1 MTTIQSAKAVTRVAA
16 DRYFF
21 VGFALALTALVWV
34 GFAPT
39 FYTRSSVL
47 PPLSALRIW
56 HGAAFTLWMAFFIV
70 QTSLV
75 ASGRTD
81 IHRRLGIVGA
91 CLAAVLVGLGLY
103 TVYDEFQSHVWPAFL
118 PPATFLVLPILSIAT
133 FGGLVLA
140 AVLYRG
146 RPEVHKR
153 LMLMATIAA
162 ILPAM
167 ARLLLR
173 QGPLQAWI
181 LPFNDLLLIPLVVYD
196 LATRRRLHPVT
207 LWGGL
212 AFLARPIALGLGQ
225 VPFWIGFADW
235 LAR

>member
-1 MTTIQSAKAVTRVAA
+1 MTTVQLAKAAGRFGA

-21 VGFALALTALVWV
+21 VAFALALSAFVWV

-39 FYTRSSVL
+39 FYTRSPAL
-47 PPLSALRIW
+47 APLTALRIW
-56 HGAAFTLWMAFFIV
+56 HGAAFTLWMAFFIT

-103 TVYDEFQSHVWPAFL
+103 TVFDEFQSHILPPFL
-118 PPATFLVLPILSIAT
+118 PPATFLVLPIMSVAT

-153 LMLMATIAA
+153 LMLLATIAA

-167 ARLLLR
+167 ARILMR
-173 QGPLQAWI
+173 QGPFQLWI
-181 LPFNDLLLIPLVVYD
+181 LPFNDLLLIPLFVYD

-207 LWGGL
+207 LWVGL

-235 LAR
+235 LGR